1 MRDPACLPQRVL
13 QSPRQRLEA
22 LSALD
27 HFSVLPARESQHEVI
42 QQMGKRNTGDRDLQL
57 TRGSEI
63 RQTELAWR
71 VLLRK
76 EDFFLRPG
84 DSTPL
89 PDAPLQRAQ

>member
-1 MRDPACLPQRVL
+1 
-13 QSPRQRLEA
+13 
-22 LSALD
+22 
-27 HFSVLPARESQHEVI
+27 
-42 QQMGKRNTGDRDLQL
+42 MGKRNTGDRDLQL

-84 DSTPL
+84 HRTPL
-89 PDAPLQRAQ
+89 SNTPLQRAQ